1 MHMDIRITLPF
12 FFSAATAKAGQGWR
26 DPAASPPLPLGTDP
40 RSGAGPA
47 ARLAAHQHWV
57 PPVAPTGLDFA
68 AATAFLQRCGAE
80 LEEFTVEIR
89 QGKIRRSL
97 ARLKSVRQQPS

>member
-1 MHMDIRITLPF
+1 MLPF
-12 FFSAATAKAGQGWR
+12 FFSAARAKAGQSWR
-26 DPAASPPLPLGTDP
+26 DPAASPALSVGIDP

-47 ARLAAHQHWV
+47 AHLAARQHRV

-80 LEEFTVEIR
+80 LEEFTVEIG

-97 ARLKSVRQQPS
+97 ARLKSVCQQQS